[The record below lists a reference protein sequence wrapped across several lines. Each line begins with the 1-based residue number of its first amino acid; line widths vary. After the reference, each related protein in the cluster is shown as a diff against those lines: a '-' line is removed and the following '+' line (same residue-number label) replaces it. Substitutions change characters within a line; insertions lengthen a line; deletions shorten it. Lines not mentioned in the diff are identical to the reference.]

1 MSRDRNPRFG
11 SVKMWLRRNRI
22 DPDVVDIGSLR
33 PGNLGNRC
41 HRGIVHLGR
50 VATLA
55 IAAGGCSG
63 PLSTLDTAGPEAA
76 RVAALWWAMLA
87 GATVLTL
94 LVAGLLVLAFLRRG
108 REDTTRESLWIG
120 WLGVTMP
127 ILVLMVLL
135 GSALML
141 GERMIVRPNADVVV
155 IEATGRQWSWEFLY
169 RGRNRTTVTR
179 DVLHI
184 PAGQPVVVRISA
196 VDVIHSFWVPRLSGK
211 IDAIPGQVNVL
222 RMQAAH
228 PGIFEG
234 QCAEFCGR
242 GHSAHLF
249 RVISHDEA
257 GWAAFE
263 RGEQP

>member
-1 MSRDRNPRFG
+1 
-11 SVKMWLRRNRI
+11 
-22 DPDVVDIGSLR
+22 
-33 PGNLGNRC
+33 
-41 HRGIVHLGR
+41 
-50 VATLA
+50 
-55 IAAGGCSG
+55 
-63 PLSTLDTAGPEAA
+63 
-76 RVAALWWAMLA
+76 MLA

-94 LVAGLLVLAFLRRG
+94 LVVGLLALAFRRRA
-108 REDTTRESLWIG
+108 REDTTKESLWIG

-127 ILVLMVLL
+127 ILVLIVLL

-141 GERMIVRPNADVVV
+141 GERTIVRSISGVVV
-155 IEATGRQWSWEFLY
+155 IEATGRQWSWEFIY
-169 RGRNRTTVTR
+169 RSRDRTTVTR

-196 VDVIHSFWVPRLSGK
+196 VDVIHSFWVPRLAGK

-222 RMQAAH
+222 RLQAAQ
-228 PGIFEG
+228 PGSFEG

-249 RVISHDEA
+249 RVISHDEV